1 MEGITGCKKK
11 VYEADFKTEWKAY
24 KEAMSKFKDLLTP
37 TQYLLRKKS
46 GKKRLKKKA
55 SIKRR
60 ELTLLG
66 KPKGP

>member
-11 VYEADFKTEWKAY
+11 VYEADFKTEWKVY

-46 GKKRLKKKA
+46 GKNV
-55 SIKRR
+55 
-60 ELTLLG
+60 
-66 KPKGP
+66 